1 MQGSPECSN
10 SGQSIESASLRRTQM
25 ANLLVEAVVMSFML
39 GGMLG
44 AVVTLHLQHLKG
56 AKAPAERP
64 AVALVRRRSRI

>member
-1 MQGSPECSN
+1 
-10 SGQSIESASLRRTQM
+10 M